1 MYGTKAILGVPSAFD
16 APVPTGV
23 GHISRVF
30 EELSRLRGNLD
41 ELLHATAIVERAV
54 NGEKPEVDA
63 GRDGPPPR
71 GPREGEGAIAALTR
85 ELEEVNG
92 TVARIFS
99 IVAATRG
106 ALT

>member
-1 MYGTKAILGVPSAFD
+1 MYGTKATIGAPSAFD
-16 APVPTGV
+16 APVPTGA

-41 ELLHATAIVERAV
+41 ELLHATAVVERVV
-54 NGEKPEVDA
+54 NGEKPETDA
-63 GRDGPPPR
+63 GRATPPPT
-71 GPREGEGAIAALTR
+71 GPREGEGAIEALTR

-99 IVAATRG
+99 IVASMRG
-106 ALT
+106 SLT